1 MCWLQCLQLP
11 AVQEGLRPFVLAPH
25 LAKPPY
31 EFEGLPFVFKRGV
44 LPGGFRRSDE
54 GSPHSQE
61 GVVPFPI
68 LIGPDYGY
76 GVAEP
81 SMASSAEG
89 RTAKRRNS
97 KTPAMLLATLQSD
110 LNFEG
115 GRSAGAASPG
125 GLPVKRRRFERR
137 NSKTPTMLLATMQA
151 ALELDGCDDEDDD
164 STMEG
169 SPVPPS
175 TPDSPEGC
183 PLDATEDVA
192 DDDDE
197 DDDDDDNWEGGLE
210 IAQELVKQLQRRR
223 RPGLFG

>member
-1 MCWLQCLQLP
+1 MKALP
-11 AVQEGLRPFVLAPH
+11 TPKKVSF
-25 LAKPPY
+25 
-31 EFEGLPFVFKRGV
+31 
-44 LPGGFRRSDE
+44 
-54 GSPHSQE
+54 HSQSSLDE
-61 GVVPFPI
+61 
-68 LIGPDYGY
+68 PDYGY

-125 GLPVKRRRFERR
+125 GRPVKRRRFERR